1 MPCCRNVSSVC
12 VNIDTNCFSD
22 KPLTHYHHSNLTAPA
37 AVTDTLHDHAT
48 LVYTICMYVSFK
60 LLSHLSVYM
69 HLLASVDIDDCQR
82 MFRLALC
89 FHRHLY
95 WKQSFSLCLCSLWI
109 MRRNHHTR
117 SRSRSRTPRNM
128 FASCPQAQ
136 KTWLRF
142 GWPWMMWMSRL
153 CLKKPATC
161 MRWKKMLRWA
171 QWWAQSAPWT
181 PTELAA
187 LSSKAKCL
195 FLLQPHQLKKR
206 KLYNGSFE
214 FQIVKSHWSR
224 ELNSSLCLYRLQL
237 LLSRFFLVGFN
248 VLSSWV
254 AEFTTRYHY
263 VLCYR
268 QRCFLTSEP

>member
-1 MPCCRNVSSVC
+1 MPCCRNVSSQRVC

-48 LVYTICMYVSFK
+48 LVYTICMYVCIFQAVV
-60 LLSHLSVYM
+60 LFICLHAFVGLSGRWPVRGLS
-69 HLLASVDIDDCQR
+69 DDCHCSGW
-82 MFRLALC
+82 LC

-195 FLLQPHQLKKR
+195 FLLQPHQLKKGN
-206 KLYNGSFE
+206 Y
-214 FQIVKSHWSR
+214 IMAV
-224 ELNSSLCLYRLQL
+224 LNFRL
-237 LLSRFFLVGFN
+237 
-248 VLSSWV
+248 
-254 AEFTTRYHY
+254 
-263 VLCYR
+263 
-268 QRCFLTSEP
+268 

>member
-1 MPCCRNVSSVC
+1 MCPHRECVSTLIQTV
-12 VNIDTNCFSD
+12 
-22 KPLTHYHHSNLTAPA
+22 L
-37 AVTDTLHDHAT
+37 VTDLWPTITTATWQHQLLLQILYMTMPHLYTLY
-48 LVYTICMYVSFK
+48 VCMYVSFK

-69 HLLASVDIDDCQR
+69 HLLASVDIDDCHCSGW
-82 MFRLALC
+82 LC

-117 SRSRSRTPRNM
+117 SRSRSRTPRNI

-161 MRWKKMLRWA
+161 MRWKKMLRWE

-195 FLLQPHQLKKR
+195 FLLQPHQLKKGN
-206 KLYNGSFE
+206 Y
-214 FQIVKSHWSR
+214 IMAV
-224 ELNSSLCLYRLQL
+224 LNFRL
-237 LLSRFFLVGFN
+237 
-248 VLSSWV
+248 
-254 AEFTTRYHY
+254 
-263 VLCYR
+263 
-268 QRCFLTSEP
+268 

>member
-1 MPCCRNVSSVC
+1 MCPHRECVSTLIQTVLVTNLWPTITTATWQHQLLLQILYMTMPH
-12 VNIDTNCFSD
+12 
-22 KPLTHYHHSNLTAPA
+22 LY
-37 AVTDTLHDHAT
+37 TLY
-48 LVYTICMYVSFK
+48 VCMYVSFK
-60 LLSHLSVYM
+60 LLSYLSVYM
-69 HLLASVDIDDCQR
+69 HLLASVDIDDCHCSGW
-82 MFRLALC
+82 LC

-195 FLLQPHQLKKR
+195 FLLQPHQLKKGN
-206 KLYNGSFE
+206 Y
-214 FQIVKSHWSR
+214 IMAV
-224 ELNSSLCLYRLQL
+224 LNFRL
-237 LLSRFFLVGFN
+237 
-248 VLSSWV
+248 
-254 AEFTTRYHY
+254 
-263 VLCYR
+263 
-268 QRCFLTSEP
+268 